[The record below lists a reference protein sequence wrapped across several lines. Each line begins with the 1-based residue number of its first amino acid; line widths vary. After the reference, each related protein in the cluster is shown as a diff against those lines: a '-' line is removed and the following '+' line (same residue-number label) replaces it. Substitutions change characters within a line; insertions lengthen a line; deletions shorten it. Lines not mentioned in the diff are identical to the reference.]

1 MDHQNTIAN
10 KKEQKSNSN
19 IGKLSII
26 GGGNLGKSII
36 SGLASSDLFQN
47 KDITVIDKSKY
58 NLKKVE
64 ENLAVNTS
72 QDTKNA
78 IKGVKWIILCVQPRQ
93 LDVVLEEIKEE
104 LSEDQILIST
114 VTGTSIA
121 EISQAVPKNKVIRVM
136 PNTGA
141 AKKLSMTCI
150 SANDDAKEE
159 LQVVE
164 RMFKTIG
171 ETLVIEERLMQ
182 AATVLGA
189 SGIAFFLRFLRAMI
203 QGGIQMGFHP
213 HEAQIIA
220 VQTAIGAATLVAEN
234 GTHPEREIDKVTTPR
249 GCTIEGLNEMEHQGL
264 SSSVIKGVMASYEK
278 INTIK

>member
-1 MDHQNTIAN
+1 
-10 KKEQKSNSN
+10 
-19 IGKLSII
+19 
-26 GGGNLGKSII
+26 
-36 SGLASSDLFQN
+36 
-47 KDITVIDKSKY
+47 
-58 NLKKVE
+58 
-64 ENLAVNTS
+64 
-72 QDTKNA
+72 
-78 IKGVKWIILCVQPRQ
+78 
-93 LDVVLEEIKEE
+93 
-104 LSEDQILIST
+104 
-114 VTGTSIA
+114 
-121 EISQAVPKNKVIRVM
+121 M

-150 SANDDAKEE
+150 AANEDVKEE
-159 LQVVE
+159 LSSVE
-164 RMFKTIG
+164 KMFNTIG
-171 ETLVIEERLMQ
+171 ETLIIEERLMQ

>member
-1 MDHQNTIAN
+1 MN
-10 KKEQKSNSN
+10 K
-19 IGKLSII
+19 ITII

-36 SGLASSDLFQN
+36 SGLAGSDLFEAKN
-47 KDITVIDKSKY
+47 ITVVDKSIY
-58 NLKKVE
+58 NLKEVE
-64 ENLAVNTS
+64 DKLGVSTS
-72 QDTKNA
+72 QNIA
-78 IKGVKWIILCVQPRQ
+78 ESIENVKWVILCVQPRQ
-93 LDVVLEEIKEE
+93 LDAVLEEIKDIVTT
-104 LSEDQILIST
+104 DQILIST
-114 VTGTSIA
+114 VTGTSIT
-121 EISQAVPKNKVIRVM
+121 EINEIVPSNKVVRVM

-150 SANDDAKEE
+150 AANDDVKEE
-159 LQVVE
+159 LEIVKK
-164 RMFKTIG
+164 MFDTIG
-171 ETLVIEERLMQ
+171 ETLIIEERLMQ

-234 GTHPEREIDKVTTPR
+234 GTHPEREIDKVTTPQ